1 MQINFHL
8 LPISVVL
15 TCWFLSAPVTATAA
29 PAPVPPPAPRPVAV
43 DLTRAQ
49 ALLKDWEETAPDK
62 ARRCLR
68 IIYWA
73 PADVAPAPQ
82 YRERLTRVMTTVRDF
97 YAGQMQA
104 YGFGPRTINLELE
117 PDGMLKLRVVRGG
130 QPSATY
136 KTESGHEIRQDC
148 VKVLQSEGIN
158 ADDETLVIFC
168 YLSKWDP
175 EKRTMRQWSPYYA
188 SGTHHNGTAWQVDSP
203 LLDSALLKDKSNML
217 TDGQYGHISV
227 GRYNSIFV
235 GGVAHELG
243 HALGLPHCSETVE
256 ERKARGHALMG
267 AGNRTLGEE
276 LRGEGPG
283 TFLTFSH
290 ALKLASHVQFSGSV
304 KRMADKAEV
313 SWTNL
318 QIQTQGQ
325 KLVVTGRIASTLTP
339 YAILGYADPEG
350 HGDYD
355 STPGCAVPAAKGDF
369 RLEVPFPESRKAE
382 GGELRLVA
390 CCVNGFA
397 TAYAGPNGK
406 PTFPFAMKNGVCD
419 VTPALL
425 RQELDAALAR
435 QRKSPLTTAEIAAL
449 KPQTRE
455 VLRRLL
461 MPDSANGKPEPVN
474 VAAASQHVALS
485 DCRPLTA
492 STGWSGVHYDRLPN
506 VDPILMCG
514 GRIYPAGLY
523 AHAPASHVYQLGG
536 KWSRFTGRCGVADG
550 GGNPVEFVILGDHRE
565 LWRSGSVKPTES
577 KTFSVPVAG
586 LAQLELQALVTPKG
600 KNGAWGVWLEPTLLR

>member
-1 MQINFHL
+1 MRTSFHL
-8 LPISVVL
+8 LPISVALALWLFPVL
-15 TCWFLSAPVTATAA
+15 GTAATA
-29 PAPVPPPAPRPVAV
+29 PAPVPAPLPPGV
-43 DLTRAQ
+43 DLARAK
-49 ALLKDWEETAPDK
+49 ALLKDWEENAPDK
-62 ARRCLR
+62 ARRYLR
-68 IIYWA
+68 VIYWA
-73 PADVAPAPQ
+73 PADVEPAPQ

-97 YAGQMQA
+97 YARQMQA

-117 PDGMLKLRVVRGG
+117 PDGLLKLRVVRGG
-130 QPSATY
+130 QPSASY
-136 KTESGHEIRQDC
+136 KTESGQEIRQDC
-148 VKVLQSEGIN
+148 VKALQAEGLN

-203 LLDSALLKDKSNML
+203 LLDSQLLTDKTNML

-243 HALGLPHCSETVE
+243 HALGLPHCSETAE
-256 ERKARGHALMG
+256 ERTTRGHALMG

-283 TFLTFSH
+283 TFLTFPH
-290 ALKLASHVQFSGSV
+290 ALKLAAHVQFSGSV
-304 KRMADKAEV
+304 KRMTDKAEIA
-313 SWTNL
+313 WTNL
-318 QIQTQGQ
+318 QIQTQGKQ
-325 KLVVTGRIASTLTP
+325 LVVTGRIASTIPP

-355 STPGCAVPAAKGDF
+355 ATVGCAVPDAAGAF
-369 RLEVPFPESRKAE
+369 RLAVNFPDSRKAE
-382 GGELRLVA
+382 GGELRMVA
-390 CCVNGFA
+390 CCVNGYA
-397 TAYAGPNGK
+397 TAYASPNAK

-419 VTPALL
+419 VAPAHV
-425 RQELDAALAR
+425 RMELDAALAR
-435 QRKSPLTTAEIAAL
+435 QRKAPLTPAELATL
-449 KPQTRE
+449 QPQTRE

-461 MPDSANGKPEPVN
+461 AADSANGKPEPVN

-485 DCRPLTA
+485 DCHPLTA

-506 VDPILMCG
+506 EVQILVCG

-536 KWSRFTGRCGVADG
+536 KWGRFTGRCGVADG

-565 LWRSGSVKPTES
+565 LWRSGVVKATES
-577 KTFSVPVAG
+577 KPFSVPVTG
-586 LAQLELQALVTPKG
+586 ISQLELQALVTPKG
-600 KNGAWGVWLEPTLLR
+600 KNGAWGVWLEPTLGR